1 MAGVFRWLPALA
13 ALGYAFVLL
22 RRVHDIVGQLT
33 WNADYV
39 SVMVIAQ
46 SIGEHGKAGRAV
58 VIQSGW
64 AWYDLAT
71 LHLPFHRQLWEY
83 TPFAMAMMSLALIAW
98 AAWRLA
104 GPFAG
109 VLAASI
115 GIAASPLTL
124 GTQLAQSYH
133 GTTWLGAAVLAA
145 YLCLLLTKPMRPLTL
160 ALISVAVALIAGY
173 ATATDPLLVPAGDAP
188 FALAVLAVWR
198 VRPDERLVRPGAA
211 TAVGAGVVGGAVLL
225 ANRLAGVGSSF
236 PRGLTH
242 FVTPGHIAGNARQLV
257 SGLFEVAGMPRG
269 GSALGVVLGLFLVA
283 ALIAP
288 MVWLIRSRGRGM
300 SSGTLAVTVFWC
312 ASTVCVAGAFFFSD
326 IPSDFLQNA
335 GRYLIPMF
343 YSATAT
349 VPLWASGSHLR
360 AALIAAPAALLIGAN
375 AVSVEQA
382 AAAQR
387 FEPSFSPSLSA
398 PIAFLEEHG
407 LRRGYAAYDNAAP
420 MTWKTDFALQV
431 YPATEVFVSPDD
443 QCGDPICPFAYN
455 SIADW
460 YRGGDGPTFI
470 LVSPGI
476 ARLDQPP
483 PAGLDTVESVFNV
496 DGYTI
501 YVYADDVATHMG
513 TPRRFTRPLF

>member
-1 MAGVFRWLPALA
+1 MAGVIRWLPAVA
-13 ALGYAFVLL
+13 AIAYAFVLL
-22 RRVHDIVGQLT
+22 RRVQDIVGQLT

-39 SVMVIAQ
+39 SVMVIAH
-46 SIGEHGKAGRAV
+46 SIGTHGKSGRAV
-58 VIQSGW
+58 VVQSGW

-71 LHLPFHRQLWEY
+71 LHLPFHRQIWEY
-83 TPFAMAMMSLALIAW
+83 TPFAMAMVALALIAW
-98 AAWRLA
+98 TAWRLA

-145 YLCLLLTKPMRPLTL
+145 YLCLLLTKPMRPVTI
-160 ALISVAVALIAGY
+160 AIVSVAVALLAGY
-173 ATATDPLLVPAGDAP
+173 ATATDPLLVPAGDMP
-188 FALAVLAVWR
+188 FALTVVALWRLRPTEHVL
-198 VRPDERLVRPGAA
+198 RPGVA
-211 TAVGAGVVGGAVLL
+211 TAAGVAVVGGTALL
-225 ANRLAGVGSSF
+225 AYRLAGVGSSF

-242 FVTPGHIAGNARQLV
+242 LVTPEHVAGNARQLV
-257 SGLFEVAGMPRG
+257 SGLFEVAGMPHT
-269 GSALGVVLGLFLVA
+269 GSTLGMVLGLLLVA

-288 MVWLIRSRGRGM
+288 MVWLIRSRTRGM
-300 SSGTLAVTVFWC
+300 SSGVLAVTVFWT
-312 ASTVCVAGAFFFSD
+312 ASTLCVAAAFFFSD

-343 YSATAT
+343 YSAAAT
-349 VPLWASGSHLR
+349 VPLWASGSHMR
-360 AALIAAPAALLIGAN
+360 SALIAAPAALLIGAN
-375 AVSVEQA
+375 AISVDQA

-398 PIAFLEEHG
+398 PIAFLERHG
-407 LRRGYAAYDNAAP
+407 LRHGYAAYDTAAP

-443 QCGDPICPFAYN
+443 QCGGPICPFAYN
-455 SIADW
+455 SMSDW
-460 YRGGDGPTFI
+460 YSGGDGPTFI

-476 ARLDQPP
+476 ARLGQPP
-483 PAGLDTVESVFNV
+483 PASLDTVESVFNI